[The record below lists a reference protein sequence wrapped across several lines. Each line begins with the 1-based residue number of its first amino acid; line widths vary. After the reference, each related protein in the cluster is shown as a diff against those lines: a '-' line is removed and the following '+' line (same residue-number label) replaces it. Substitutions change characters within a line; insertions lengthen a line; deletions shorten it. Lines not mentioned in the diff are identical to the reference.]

1 MNFLLK
7 IASRSDWIENIPN
20 ALLPRSG
27 TQRSL
32 PPPEAR
38 KATKISPLDSPSRG
52 IVIYSS
58 LSQNEAAGEKHGP
71 FSIKQEE
78 NEFRTMRKTK
88 ILIVEDESIVAR
100 DIRNML
106 VGLGYE
112 VAAVV
117 PGASAAVQKAQ
128 EMKPDLVLMDVML
141 QGETTGVEAA
151 EKIYNRFNIP
161 VVYLTAYADSS
172 TVQHA
177 KKTEPF
183 GYIIKPFEEREL
195 QTTIEIALYKYQ
207 MQMQLKD
214 RERWLSTILKSIGDG
229 VIATNQDGLITF
241 MNPLAESL
249 TGWRLEQAL
258 NSPLGNIF
266 KVMNEKPGKLQKI
279 SVKKI
284 LKAEESTL
292 SDETVLVSKENKNT
306 PIDFRL
312 EPIRDDGGKVSG
324 VVLAFTDITPRKK
337 AEEDLKKS
345 FRQQKIAM
353 EGTVRAIATTIE
365 TRDPYTAGHQR
376 RVTKLACSIG
386 EEMGLSRDK
395 IEGLRMSGELH
406 DIGKIHV
413 PAEILSKP
421 GQISEA
427 EYNIIKTHPQ
437 VGHDILKTIEFPW
450 PVATIV
456 LQHHERMD
464 GSGYPL
470 GLKGKDIL
478 LEARILA
485 VSDVIEAMATHRPY
499 RPALS
504 IEEALKEISRNKGKL
519 YDSKVVEACL
529 KIFLE
534 KKFKLE

>member
-1 MNFLLK
+1 
-7 IASRSDWIENIPN
+7 
-20 ALLPRSG
+20 
-27 TQRSL
+27 
-32 PPPEAR
+32 
-38 KATKISPLDSPSRG
+38 
-52 IVIYSS
+52 
-58 LSQNEAAGEKHGP
+58 
-71 FSIKQEE
+71 
-78 NEFRTMRKTK
+78 MRKTK

-112 VAAVV
+112 VTAVV
-117 PGASAAVQKAQ
+117 AGAAAAVQKAK
-128 EMKPDLVLMDVML
+128 ETKPHLVLMDVML
-141 QGETTGVEAA
+141 QGETTGVQAA
-151 EKIYNRFNIP
+151 EQIYNHFNIP
-161 VVYLTAYADSS
+161 VVYLTAYADSA

-195 QTTIEIALYKYQ
+195 QTTIEIALYKYK
-207 MQMQLKD
+207 MQLQLKD

-229 VIATNQDGLITF
+229 VIATNRDGSIAF

-249 TGWRLEQAL
+249 TGWDHEKAL
-258 NSPLGNIF
+258 NRQLGDVF
-266 KVMNEKPGKLQKI
+266 RVMNQKPGKMQNI

-284 LKAEESTL
+284 LSGEGLTL
-292 SDETVLVSKENKNT
+292 SPESVLVSKKGKST
-306 PIDFRL
+306 AVDIRL
-312 EPIRDDGGKVSG
+312 EPIKDDGGKISG
-324 VVLAFTDITPRKK
+324 VVLAFTDITLRKK
-337 AEEDLKKS
+337 AEEELKRS
-345 FRQQKIAM
+345 FEKQKIAM
-353 EGTVRAIATTIE
+353 EGTVRAIAYTVE

-376 RVTKLACSIG
+376 RVTRLACSIG
-386 EEMGLSRDK
+386 EEMGLSQDR

-450 PVATIV
+450 PVAITV

-464 GSGYPL
+464 GSGYPSA
-470 GLKGKDIL
+470 LKGKDIL

-485 VSDVIEAMATHRPY
+485 VADVIEAMATHRPY

-504 IEEALKEISRNKGKL
+504 IEEALKEIAKNKGKL
-519 YDSKVVEACL
+519 YDPEVAEACL
-529 KIFLE
+529 KVFRE